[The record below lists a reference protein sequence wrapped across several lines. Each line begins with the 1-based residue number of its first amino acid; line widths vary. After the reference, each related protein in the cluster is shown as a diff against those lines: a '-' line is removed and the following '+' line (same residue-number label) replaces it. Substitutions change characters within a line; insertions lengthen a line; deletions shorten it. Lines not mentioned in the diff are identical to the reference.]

1 MRSTLILFILIFSFS
16 ITFGQQFIRIS
27 NKSGSKRKVINVG
40 DPFIYKL
47 YGDETV
53 YRDQLVSV
61 TDSTFQLTYE
71 TLKPEEVQVVY
82 KNETNYMDRLSG
94 YLIAGGAILVA
105 IDFVN
110 IRIVNNAEF
119 EPSSG
124 IFIVG
129 GAMVGTGL
137 IYKLLRRRKY
147 RLDKRW
153 DMNLIN
159 IDSFQDVS
167 NGSK

>member
-1 MRSTLILFILIFSFS
+1 MRSILILLILIFSFS
-16 ITFGQQFIRIS
+16 MTFGQQFIRIS

-47 YGDETV
+47 YNDETV
-53 YRDQLVSV
+53 YRDQLVGVS
-61 TDSTFQLTYE
+61 DSTFQLTYE
-71 TLKPEEVQVVY
+71 TLKPEDVQVVY
-82 KNETNYMDRLSG
+82 KNEANFMDAFSG

-110 IRIVNNAEF
+110 IRIVQDADF

-137 IYKLLRRRKY
+137 IYRLLRRNKY

-153 DMNLIN
+153 EMRLIN
-159 IDSFQDVS
+159 IDSFKDVS
-167 NGSK
+167 NGSN